1 MVMISQTLLSAVRL
15 SDTGSF
21 TRLCILKMPCI
32 RGLVALV
39 LGTLLLTGCSTYTR
53 ETGLEEVTSVNID
66 PRNPGEV
73 KIGGMVF
80 VAGFNLEY
88 GARFFGGLSGLLIA
102 EDGNS
107 MVAITDHGDWVDA
120 SLSHDAQ
127 GRLTGVSNIS
137 IHSLI
142 GLEGENIDTILEPN
156 ERDAEAVTVM
166 PDGRVMVAFE
176 RRHRVWVYD
185 SLSTRDNPLEL
196 DLPENI
202 VRLPGNGGIE
212 TLEFLPDGRLL
223 MIAEEPVGGGTI
235 IDAWI
240 LEDDLKWRWIGYLM
254 NDGFNVV
261 DATALPDGRVMV
273 LERWFAAPAS
283 LRIRVRELTPEMLD
297 GGGPLDGT
305 PITLLKQNLVIDNF
319 EGIDHRIGPNGEIY
333 LYMVSDDNFDDL
345 FQATY
350 LYQFLLLP

>member
-1 MVMISQTLLSAVRL
+1 MISKIFLPAVRL
-15 SDTGSF
+15 PDTGPF
-21 TRLCILKMPCI
+21 TRLSVLKLPCI
-32 RGLVALV
+32 GWLAALV
-39 LGTLLLTGCSTYTR
+39 LAALALTGCNTYTR
-53 ETGLEEVTSVNID
+53 ETGLEEVTAVDID
-66 PRNPGEV
+66 PRHPGDV

-80 VAGFNLEY
+80 VAGFNLEF
-88 GARFFGGLSGLLIA
+88 GARFFGGLSGLLISD
-102 EDGNS
+102 DGNS
-107 MVAITDHGDWVDA
+107 MIAVTDHGDWVDA

-127 GRLTGVSNIS
+127 GRLTGVRNIS
-137 IHSLI
+137 VHSLV
-142 GLEGENIDTILEPN
+142 GLQGEKIDTILEPN

-185 SLSTRDNPLEL
+185 SLATRDNPLEL
-196 DLPENI
+196 ELPENI

-223 MIAEEPVGGGTI
+223 MIAEEPVGTGTI

-240 LEDDLKWRWIGYLM
+240 LEENLEWRWIGYLV

-261 DATALPDGRVMV
+261 DATALPDGHVMV
-273 LERWFAAPAS
+273 LERWFTAPIS
-283 LRIRVRELTPEMLD
+283 LRIRVRELTPAMLD
-297 GGGPLDGT
+297 GVGPLDGT

-319 EGIDHRIGPNGEIY
+319 EGLDHRIGPNGEIY
-333 LYMVSDDNFDDL
+333 LYMVSDDNFSDL
-345 FQATY
+345 QATY